1 MRDYEITM
9 PIVSESHLIKL
20 KKDLEENRVKILQTE
35 HSYKELED
43 KCEVAKKQ
51 LSGNLLDL
59 NKVE

>member
-1 MRDYEITM
+1 M